1 MATSG
6 TFKTS
11 AYEGACLQFD
21 WTLKSQSV
29 ANNQSVISWTLK
41 GAGIKS
47 GYWYMAGPFKCTV
60 NGTVVYQSNT
70 RIKLFT
76 GTVVASGELAIG
88 HDTNGS
94 KSFSAYTECAI
105 YTSAVNCKGSGSWS
119 LPDIGRAS
127 QPSLNTWPNNS
138 PNFNIGDTIVVHMNR
153 KSTVFT
159 HTVVLK
165 LGSYSYTIGKGVTD
179 NISLDTDK
187 IASSLYAQMP
197 NSNSMTGEIVVTTYS
212 GSTAIGT
219 SSCAIIAHVVNS
231 NPTFDVSYED
241 SNSKTVAITENNQYI
256 IRNNS
261 TLKISVSNAKALNS
275 ATLKTL
281 TAVVNGNAYTG
292 SLNGS
297 TGVINVG
304 VVNVSYDTEVAVKIV
319 DSRGNVSQ
327 KNITVLVYD
336 WTLPSA
342 IIKLNRKS
350 NYYSESILN
359 VNANYASIGGKN
371 SVTIKYRT
379 KKVASST
386 FSTYTTIQDN
396 TDANFTAD
404 NEFEWNV
411 QVNAADKLGN
421 TTYNLI
427 LPKGIPIA
435 YIDTQKNSFGVN
447 CFPKNDKS
455 LEINGKTVF
464 DMVYPVGS
472 IYMSVNATSPATI
485 FGGTWEQIKD
495 KFLLSAGDMYKA
507 GATGGEAT
515 HTLTKSEIPNYTIGS
530 IPEAVPDNH
539 DNWRNGGITG
549 DNLGN
554 ASSSKKGVANNNEV
568 LTINSGPQWSYKIST
583 DGGGQPHNNMPPYI
597 AVYIWQRTA

>member
-21 WTLKSQSV
+21 WTLKSQST
-29 ANNQSVISWTLK
+29 ASNQSVISWTLK

-47 GYWYMAGPFKCTV
+47 GYWYMAGPFKCII
-60 NGTVVYQSNT
+60 NGATVYQSST
-70 RIKLFT
+70 RIKLYT
-76 GTVVASGELAIG
+76 GTLVASGEIAIG
-88 HDTNGS
+88 HDNNGA
-94 KSFSAYTECAI
+94 KSFSAYAECAI
-105 YTSAVNCKGSGSWS
+105 YTSAVNCKGSDSWS

-165 LGSYSYTIGKGVTD
+165 LGSYSYTIGTDVTD
-179 NISLDTDK
+179 NISLDTDR
-187 IASSLYAQMP
+187 IASNLYAQMP
-197 NSNSMTGEIVVTTYS
+197 DSNEMKGEIVVTTYS
-212 GSTAIGT
+212 GSTEIGT

-261 TLKISVSNAKALNS
+261 TLKISVSNAQALNS
-275 ATLKTL
+275 ATLKSI
-281 TAVVNGNAYTG
+281 TAVVNGNSYTG
-292 SLNGS
+292 TLNGS
-297 TGVINVG
+297 TGTINVG
-304 VVNVSYDTEVAVKIV
+304 VINVSYDTEVTVKLT
-319 DSRGNVSQ
+319 DSRGNEGIR
-327 KNITVLVYD
+327 KITVLVYD

-371 SVTIKYRT
+371 EVTIKYRT
-379 KKVASST
+379 KKVANST
-386 FSTYTTIQDN
+386 YSTYTTIQN
-396 TDANFTAD
+396 NVDANFTAD
-404 NEFEWNV
+404 NEYEWNV
-411 QVNAADKLGN
+411 QVNVADRLGN

-435 YIDTQKNSFGVN
+435 YADIKKYSFGVN
-447 CFPKNDKS
+447 CFPKHDKS
-455 LEINGKTVF
+455 FEVNGVCISGQVLYSSASGTAGTVTLSDSAENYTYLEIFYRSSGDNACGSVKVFSPNGKLVHLGTIHYVADYDYAKF
-464 DMVYPVGS
+464 ALVSVSGSMITFSQNYQITIKNNGSTYSAENAIFIMRVVG
-472 IYMSVNATSPATI
+472 Y
-485 FGGTWEQIKD
+485 
-495 KFLLSAGDMYKA
+495 
-507 GATGGEAT
+507 
-515 HTLTKSEIPNYTIGS
+515 
-530 IPEAVPDNH
+530 
-539 DNWRNGGITG
+539 
-549 DNLGN
+549 
-554 ASSSKKGVANNNEV
+554 
-568 LTINSGPQWSYKIST
+568 
-583 DGGGQPHNNMPPYI
+583 
-597 AVYIWQRTA
+597 

>member
-11 AYEGACLQFD
+11 AYDGACLQFD
-21 WTLKSQSV
+21 WSLKSQSTV
-29 ANNQSVISWTLK
+29 NNQSVISWTLK

-70 RIKLFT
+70 RINLYT

-88 HDTNGS
+88 HDTNGA
-94 KSFSAYTECAI
+94 KSFSAYAECAI
-105 YTSAVNCKGSGSWS
+105 HVTSVNCKGSGSWS

-138 PNFNIGDTIVVHMNR
+138 PDFNVGDTIVVHMNR

-165 LGSYSYTIGKGVTD
+165 LGSYSYTIGTGVTD

-212 GSTAIGT
+212 GSAVIGT
-219 SSCAIIAHVVNS
+219 SSCTIIAHVVNS
-231 NPTFDVSYED
+231 NPVFDVVYSD
-241 SNSKTVAITENNQYI
+241 TNSATVAITGNNQYI

-261 TLKISVSNAKALNS
+261 TLQISVSNAKALNS

-292 SLNGS
+292 TLNGS

-304 VVNVSYDTEVAVKIV
+304 VVNVSYDTEVTVKLT
-319 DSRGNVSQ
+319 DSRGNEGIRE
-327 KNITVLVYD
+327 ITVLVYD
-336 WTLPSA
+336 WSLPSA
-342 IIKLNRKS
+342 IIKLNRKN
-350 NYYSESILN
+350 NYYSDSILN

-371 SVTIKYRT
+371 TVTIRYRT
-379 KKVASST
+379 KKVSDSSYG
-386 FSTYTTIQDN
+386 SYATIQN
-396 TDANFTAD
+396 NADANFTAD
-404 NEFEWNV
+404 NKYEWNV
-411 QVNAADKLGN
+411 QVEVSDLIGK

-427 LPKGIPIA
+427 LAKGIPIT
-435 YIDTQKNSFGVN
+435 YTDIKKYSFGVN
-447 CFPKNDKS
+447 CFPKYNNS
-455 LEINGKTVF
+455 LEVNGVCISGQVLYNSESGTAGTVTLSDSAENYTYLEIFYRSSGDNACGSVKVFSPNGKLVHL
-464 DMVYPVGS
+464 G
-472 IYMSVNATSPATI
+472 TI
-485 FGGTWEQIKD
+485 
-495 KFLLSAGDMYKA
+495 
-507 GATGGEAT
+507 
-515 HTLTKSEIPNYTIGS
+515 H
-530 IPEAVPDNH
+530 
-539 DNWRNGGITG
+539 
-549 DNLGN
+549 
-554 ASSSKKGVANNNEV
+554 
-568 LTINSGPQWSYKIST
+568 
-583 DGGGQPHNNMPPYI
+583 YI
-597 AVYIWQRTA
+597 ADYDYAKFALVNISGSMITFSQNYQITLKNNGSEYSAENAIYITRVVGY

>member
-11 AYEGACLQFD
+11 AYEGACLQFY

-60 NGTVVYQSNT
+60 NGTVAYQSNS
-70 RIKLFT
+70 RIKLYT
-76 GTVVASGELAIG
+76 GTVVASGEIAIG

-94 KSFSAYTECAI
+94 KSFSAYAECAI

-119 LPDIGRAS
+119 LPDISRAS

-138 PNFNIGDTIVVHMNR
+138 PDFNIGDTIVVHMNR

-159 HTVVLK
+159 HTVVMK
-165 LGSYSYTIGKGVTD
+165 LGSYSYTIGTGVTD
-179 NISLDTDK
+179 NISLNTQT
-187 IASSLYAQMP
+187 ISENLYAQMP
-197 NSNSMTGEIVVTTYS
+197 NSNSMTGEIAVTTYS
-212 GSTAIGT
+212 GSTVIGT

-261 TLKISVSNAKALNS
+261 TLKISVSNAQAFNS
-275 ATLKTL
+275 ATLKSI
-281 TAVVNGNAYTG
+281 TAVVNGNTYTG
-292 SLNGS
+292 TLSGT
-297 TGVINVG
+297 TGTINVG
-304 VVNVSYDTEVAVKIV
+304 VVNISHDTEVTVKIV
-319 DSRGNVSQ
+319 DSRGNEGIIE
-327 KNITVLVYD
+327 ITVLVYD

-371 SVTIKYRT
+371 EVTIKYRT
-379 KKVASST
+379 KKVANST

-396 TDANFTAD
+396 TDTNFTAD
-404 NEFEWNV
+404 NEYEWNV
-411 QVNAADKLGN
+411 QVNVADKLGN

-435 YIDTQKNSFGVN
+435 YVDIKKNSFGVN
-447 CFPKNDKS
+447 CFPKHDKS
-455 LEINGKTVF
+455 LEVNGMCISGKVLYNSASGTAGTVTLSDSAENYTYLEIFYRSSGNNACGSVKVFSPNGKLVHL
-464 DMVYPVGS
+464 G
-472 IYMSVNATSPATI
+472 TI
-485 FGGTWEQIKD
+485 
-495 KFLLSAGDMYKA
+495 
-507 GATGGEAT
+507 
-515 HTLTKSEIPNYTIGS
+515 H
-530 IPEAVPDNH
+530 
-539 DNWRNGGITG
+539 
-549 DNLGN
+549 
-554 ASSSKKGVANNNEV
+554 
-568 LTINSGPQWSYKIST
+568 
-583 DGGGQPHNNMPPYI
+583 YI
-597 AVYIWQRTA
+597 ADYDYAKFALVNVSGSMITFSQNYQIVLKNNGSTYSAENAIFITRVVGY

>member
-11 AYEGACLQFD
+11 AYDGACLQFD
-21 WTLKSQSV
+21 WSLKSQSTV
-29 ANNQSVISWTLK
+29 NNQSVISWTLK
-41 GAGIKS
+41 GAEIKS
-47 GYWYMAGPFKCTV
+47 GYWYMVGPFKCTV

-70 RIKLFT
+70 RIKLYT

-88 HDTNGS
+88 HDTNGA
-94 KSFSAYTECAI
+94 KSFSAYAECAI
-105 YTSAVNCKGSGSWS
+105 YVTSVNCKGSGSWS

-138 PNFNIGDTIVVHMNR
+138 PDFNIGDTIVVHMNR

-165 LGSYSYTIGKGVTD
+165 LGSYSYTIGTGVTD

-197 NSNSMTGEIVVTTYS
+197 NSNSMTGEIAVTTYS
-212 GSTAIGT
+212 GSTVIGT

-231 NPTFDVSYED
+231 NPTFEVSYED

-261 TLKISVSNAKALNS
+261 TLKISVSNAQALNS

-292 SLNGS
+292 TLSGS
-297 TGVINVG
+297 TGVINVS
-304 VVNVSYDTEVAVKIV
+304 VVNVSHDTEVTVKLT
-319 DSRGNVSQ
+319 DSRGNEGIR
-327 KNITVLVYD
+327 KITVLVYD

-371 SVTIKYRT
+371 EVTIKYRT
-379 KKVASST
+379 KKVSESSYG
-386 FSTYTTIQDN
+386 SYATIQNNVDI
-396 TDANFTAD
+396 NFTAD
-404 NEFEWNV
+404 NKYEWNV
-411 QVNAADKLGN
+411 QVEVSDRIGK

-435 YIDTQKNSFGVN
+435 YADIKKYSFGVN
-447 CFPKNDKS
+447 CFPKHDNS
-455 LEINGKTVF
+455 LEVNGVCLSGKVLYNSAGGTAGAVTLSDSAENYTYLEIFYRSSGDNACGSVKVFSPNGKLVH
-464 DMVYPVGS
+464 
-472 IYMSVNATSPATI
+472 
-485 FGGTWEQIKD
+485 
-495 KFLLSAGDMYKA
+495 L
-507 GATGGEAT
+507 GAI
-515 HTLTKSEIPNYTIGS
+515 H
-530 IPEAVPDNH
+530 
-539 DNWRNGGITG
+539 
-549 DNLGN
+549 
-554 ASSSKKGVANNNEV
+554 
-568 LTINSGPQWSYKIST
+568 
-583 DGGGQPHNNMPPYI
+583 YI
-597 AVYIWQRTA
+597 ADYDYAKFALVNVSGSMITFNQNYQIILKNNGSTYSAENAIFITRVVGY

>member
-11 AYEGACLQFD
+11 AYDGACLQFD
-21 WTLKSQSV
+21 WSLKSQSTV
-29 ANNQSVISWTLK
+29 NNQSAISWTLK

-60 NGTVVYQSNT
+60 NGIVVYQSNT
-70 RIKLFT
+70 RIKLYT

-88 HDTNGS
+88 HDNNGS
-94 KSFSAYTECAI
+94 KSFSAYAECAI

-165 LGSYSYTIGKGVTD
+165 LGSYSYTIGTGVTD
-179 NISLDTDK
+179 NITLDTDR
-187 IASSLYAQMP
+187 IASNLYAQMP
-197 NSNSMTGEIVVTTYS
+197 NSNSMTGEIAVTTYS
-212 GSTAIGT
+212 GSTVIGT
-219 SSCAIIAHVVNS
+219 SSCAIIAYVVNS
-231 NPTFDVSYED
+231 NQTFDVSYED

-261 TLKISVSNAKALNS
+261 TLKISVSNVKALNS
-275 ATLKTL
+275 ATLKSI

-292 SLNGS
+292 TLSGTTGS
-297 TGVINVG
+297 IDVG
-304 VVNVSYDTEVAVKIV
+304 VVNISYDTEVTVKIV

-336 WTLPSA
+336 WSLPSA

-350 NYYSESILN
+350 NYYSESVLN

-371 SVTIKYRT
+371 EVTIKYRT
-379 KKVASST
+379 KKAANST

-396 TDANFTAD
+396 TDTNFTAD
-404 NEFEWNV
+404 NEYEWNV
-411 QVNAADKLGN
+411 QVEVSDRIGK

-427 LPKGIPIA
+427 LAKGIPIT
-435 YIDTQKNSFGVN
+435 YTDIKKYSFGVN
-447 CFPKNDKS
+447 CFPKHDKS
-455 LEINGKTVF
+455 LEVNGVCISGQVLYNSASGTAGTVTLSDSAENYTYLEIFYRSSGDNACGSVKVFSPNGKLVHLGTIHYIEDYDYAKFALVSVAGSMITF
-464 DMVYPVGS
+464 NQNYQIILKNNGSTYSAENAIYITRVVG
-472 IYMSVNATSPATI
+472 Y
-485 FGGTWEQIKD
+485 
-495 KFLLSAGDMYKA
+495 
-507 GATGGEAT
+507 
-515 HTLTKSEIPNYTIGS
+515 
-530 IPEAVPDNH
+530 
-539 DNWRNGGITG
+539 
-549 DNLGN
+549 
-554 ASSSKKGVANNNEV
+554 
-568 LTINSGPQWSYKIST
+568 
-583 DGGGQPHNNMPPYI
+583 
-597 AVYIWQRTA
+597 

>member
-11 AYEGACLQFD
+11 AYDGACLQFD
-21 WTLKSQSV
+21 WSLKSQSTV
-29 ANNQSVISWTLK
+29 NNQSVISWTLK

-70 RIKLFT
+70 RIKLYT

-94 KSFSAYTECAI
+94 KTFSAYAECAI
-105 YTSAVNCKGSGSWS
+105 YVTSVNCKGSGSWS

-138 PNFNIGDTIVVHMNR
+138 PDFNIGDTIVVHMNR

-165 LGSYSYTIGKGVTD
+165 FGSYSYTIGTGVTD
-179 NISLDTDK
+179 NITLDTDR
-187 IASSLYAQMP
+187 IASNLYAQMP
-197 NSNSMTGEIVVTTYS
+197 NSNAMNGEIIVTTYS
-212 GSTAIGT
+212 GSTVIGT
-219 SSCAIIAHVVNS
+219 SSCTIIAHVVNC
-231 NPTFDVSYED
+231 NPTFDAEYED
-241 SNSKTVAITENNQYI
+241 SNSKTVEITENNKYI

-261 TLKISVSNAKALNS
+261 ALKISVSNAQALNS

-281 TAVVNGNAYTG
+281 TAVVNGNAYMGT
-292 SLNGS
+292 LNGS

-304 VVNVSYDTEVAVKIV
+304 VVNVSYDTEVTVKLT
-319 DSRGNVSQ
+319 DSRGNVGQ
-327 KNITVLVYD
+327 RNITVLVYD

-371 SVTIKYRT
+371 KVTIKYRA
-379 KKVASST
+379 KKVSESS
-386 FSTYTTIQDN
+386 YGNYATIQNNVDI
-396 TDANFTAD
+396 NFTAD
-404 NEFEWNV
+404 NKYEWNV
-411 QVNAADKLGN
+411 QVEVSDLIGK

-427 LPKGIPIA
+427 LSKGIPIT
-435 YIDTQKNSFGVN
+435 YTDIKKYSFGVN
-447 CFPKNDKS
+447 CFPKHDNS
-455 LEINGKTVF
+455 LEVNGVCISGQVLYNSASGTAGTVTLSDSVENYTYLEIFYRSSGDNACSSVKVFSPNGKLVHL
-464 DMVYPVGS
+464 G
-472 IYMSVNATSPATI
+472 TI
-485 FGGTWEQIKD
+485 
-495 KFLLSAGDMYKA
+495 
-507 GATGGEAT
+507 
-515 HTLTKSEIPNYTIGS
+515 H
-530 IPEAVPDNH
+530 
-539 DNWRNGGITG
+539 
-549 DNLGN
+549 
-554 ASSSKKGVANNNEV
+554 
-568 LTINSGPQWSYKIST
+568 
-583 DGGGQPHNNMPPYI
+583 YI
-597 AVYIWQRTA
+597 ADYDYAKFALVSVSGSMITFSQNYQITLKNNGSVYSAENAIFITRVVGY

>member
-11 AYEGACLQFD
+11 AYDGACLQFD
-21 WTLKSQSV
+21 WSLKSQSTV
-29 ANNQSVISWTLK
+29 NNQSVISWTLK

-70 RIKLFT
+70 RIKLYT

-88 HDTNGS
+88 HDTNGA
-94 KSFSAYTECAI
+94 KSFSAYAECAI
-105 YTSAVNCKGSGSWS
+105 YVTSVNCKGSGSWS

-127 QPSLNTWPNNS
+127 KPSLNTWPNNS
-138 PNFNIGDTIVVHMNR
+138 PDFNIGDTIVVHMNR

-165 LGSYSYTIGKGVTD
+165 LGSYSYTIGTGVTD

-197 NSNSMTGEIVVTTYS
+197 NSNSMNGEIVVTTYS
-212 GSTAIGT
+212 GSTVIGT

-241 SNSKTVAITENNQYI
+241 SNSATVAITENNQYI

-275 ATLKTL
+275 ATLKSI

-292 SLNGS
+292 TLSGS
-297 TGVINVG
+297 TGTINVG
-304 VVNVSYDTEVAVKIV
+304 VVNVSYDTEVTVKIV
-319 DSRGNVSQ
+319 DSRGNVGR

-371 SVTIKYRT
+371 KVTIKYRA
-379 KKVASST
+379 KKVSESS
-386 FSTYTTIQDN
+386 YGNYATIQNNVDI
-396 TDANFTAD
+396 NFTAD
-404 NEFEWNV
+404 NKYEWNV
-411 QVNAADKLGN
+411 QVEVSDRIGK

-427 LPKGIPIA
+427 LAKGIPIT
-435 YIDTQKNSFGVN
+435 YTDIKKYSFGVN
-447 CFPKNDKS
+447 CFPKHDNS
-455 LEINGKTVF
+455 LEVNGVCISGQVLYNSASGTAGTVTLSDSVENYTYIEIFYRSSGDNACGSVKVFSPNGKLVHL
-464 DMVYPVGS
+464 G
-472 IYMSVNATSPATI
+472 TI
-485 FGGTWEQIKD
+485 
-495 KFLLSAGDMYKA
+495 
-507 GATGGEAT
+507 
-515 HTLTKSEIPNYTIGS
+515 H
-530 IPEAVPDNH
+530 
-539 DNWRNGGITG
+539 
-549 DNLGN
+549 
-554 ASSSKKGVANNNEV
+554 
-568 LTINSGPQWSYKIST
+568 
-583 DGGGQPHNNMPPYI
+583 YI
-597 AVYIWQRTA
+597 ADYDYAKFALVSVSGSMITFNQNYQIILKNNGSEYSAENAIFITRVVGY

>member
-1 MATSG
+1 MTTSG

-11 AYEGACLQFD
+11 AYEGARLQFD
-21 WTLKSQSV
+21 WTLKSQST

-41 GAGIKS
+41 GAGIRS
-47 GYWYMAGPFKCTV
+47 GYWYMAGSFKCV
-60 NGTVVYQSNT
+60 INGTTVYQSSA
-70 RIKLFT
+70 RIKLYT

-88 HDTNGS
+88 HDNNGS
-94 KSFSAYTECAI
+94 KSFSAYAECAI

-165 LGSYSYTIGKGVTD
+165 LGSYSYTIGTCVTD
-179 NISLDTDK
+179 NVSLDTDI
-187 IASSLYAQMP
+187 IASNLYSQMP
-197 NSNSMTGEIVVTTYS
+197 NSNSMTGEIAVTTYS
-212 GSTAIGT
+212 GDTVIGT

-241 SNSKTVAITENNQYI
+241 SNSNTVAITENNQYI

-261 TLKISVSNAKALNS
+261 TLKISVRNAQALNS
-275 ATLKTL
+275 ATLKSITS
-281 TAVVNGNAYTG
+281 VVNGNAYTG
-292 SLNGS
+292 TLNGS
-297 TGVINVG
+297 TGTINVG
-304 VVNVSYDTEVAVKIV
+304 VVNISYDAKVTVKLT
-319 DSRGNVSQ
+319 DSRGNEGIRE
-327 KNITVLVYD
+327 ITVLVYD

-371 SVTIKYRT
+371 EVTIKYRT
-379 KKVASST
+379 KKVANST
-386 FSTYTTIQDN
+386 FSTYTTIQNN

-411 QVNAADKLGN
+411 QVNVADKLGN
-421 TTYNLI
+421 TTYNLL
-427 LPKGIPIA
+427 LPRGIPIA
-435 YIDTQKNSFGVN
+435 YVDTKKNSFGVN
-447 CFPKNDKS
+447 CFPKNEKS
-455 LEINGKTVF
+455 LEINGKTIF

-472 IYMSVNATSPATI
+472 VYVSVNATNPSAL

-495 KFLLSAGDMYKA
+495 RFLLSAGDTYKA
-507 GATGGEAT
+507 GETGGEAT
-515 HTLTKSEIPNYTIGS
+515 HVLTVDEMPRHNHS
-530 IPEAVPDNH
+530 I
-539 DNWRNGGITG
+539 
-549 DNLGN
+549 DNLN
-554 ASSSKKGVANNNEV
+554 ASGSTTPYMTVQAQEKKGYGGNVQ
-568 LTINSGPQWSYKIST
+568 TFFT
-583 DGGGQPHNNMPPYI
+583 GGGQAHNNMPPYI
-597 AVYIWQRTA
+597 VVYIWQRTA

>member
-11 AYEGACLQFD
+11 AYDGACLQFD
-21 WTLKSQSV
+21 WSLKSQSTV
-29 ANNQSVISWTLK
+29 NNQSVISWTLK

-70 RIKLFT
+70 RIKLYT

-94 KSFSAYTECAI
+94 KTFSAYAECAI
-105 YTSAVNCKGSGSWS
+105 YVTSVNCKGSGSWS

-138 PNFNIGDTIVVHMNR
+138 PDFNIGDTIVVHMNR

-165 LGSYSYTIGKGVTD
+165 LGSYSYTIGTGVTD
-179 NISLDTDK
+179 NITLDTDR
-187 IASSLYAQMP
+187 IASNLYAQMP
-197 NSNSMTGEIVVTTYS
+197 NSNAMNGEIIVTTYS
-212 GSTAIGT
+212 GSTVIGT
-219 SSCAIIAHVVNS
+219 SSCTIIAHVVNC

-241 SNSKTVAITENNQYI
+241 SNSETVAITGNSQYI

-261 TLKISVSNAKALNS
+261 TLQISVSNARALNS

-292 SLNGS
+292 TLNGS
-297 TGVINVG
+297 TGTINVG
-304 VVNVSYDTEVAVKIV
+304 VVNVSYDTEVTVKIV
-319 DSRGNVSQ
+319 DSRGNVGQ

-336 WTLPSA
+336 WSLPSA

-350 NYYSESILN
+350 NYYSESVLN

-371 SVTIKYRT
+371 TVTIRYRT
-379 KKVASST
+379 KKVSDSSYG
-386 FSTYTTIQDN
+386 SYATIQNN
-396 TDANFTAD
+396 TDTNFTAD
-404 NEFEWNV
+404 NEYEWNV
-411 QVNAADKLGN
+411 QVEVSDRIGK

-427 LPKGIPIA
+427 LPKGIPVTYVDIKK
-435 YIDTQKNSFGVN
+435 YSFGVN
-447 CFPKNDKS
+447 CFPKHDKS
-455 LEINGKTVF
+455 LEVNGVCISGNVLYNSANGTAGTVTLSDSAENYTYLEIFYRSSGDNACGSVKVFSPNGKLVHL
-464 DMVYPVGS
+464 G
-472 IYMSVNATSPATI
+472 TI
-485 FGGTWEQIKD
+485 
-495 KFLLSAGDMYKA
+495 
-507 GATGGEAT
+507 
-515 HTLTKSEIPNYTIGS
+515 H
-530 IPEAVPDNH
+530 
-539 DNWRNGGITG
+539 
-549 DNLGN
+549 
-554 ASSSKKGVANNNEV
+554 
-568 LTINSGPQWSYKIST
+568 
-583 DGGGQPHNNMPPYI
+583 YI
-597 AVYIWQRTA
+597 ADYDYAKFALVSVSGSMITFSQNYQITLKNNGSVYSAENAIFITRVVGY

>member
-1 MATSG
+1 MSSSG

-21 WTLKSQSV
+21 WTLKSQST

-47 GYWYMAGPFKCTV
+47 GYWYMAGPFKCV
-60 NGTVVYQSNT
+60 INGTTVYQSST
-70 RIKLFT
+70 RIKLYT

-88 HDTNGS
+88 HDNNGA
-94 KSFSAYTECAI
+94 KSFSAYAECAI

-119 LPDIGRAS
+119 LPNIGRAS

-138 PNFNIGDTIVVHMNR
+138 PNFNVGDTIVVHMNR

-165 LGSYSYTIGKGVTD
+165 LGSYSYTIGTGVTD
-179 NISLDTDK
+179 NISLDTDI
-187 IASSLYAQMP
+187 IASNLYAQMP
-197 NSNSMTGEIVVTTYS
+197 NSNSMTGEIAVTTYS
-212 GSTAIGT
+212 GDTVIGT

-241 SNSKTVAITENNQYI
+241 SNSNTVAITENNKYI

-261 TLKISVSNAKALNS
+261 TLKISVSNAQALNS

-292 SLNGS
+292 TLNGS
-297 TGVINVG
+297 TGVVNVG
-304 VVNVSYDTEVAVKIV
+304 MVNISSDAKVTVKIV
-319 DSRGNVSQ
+319 DSRGNEGIRE
-327 KNITVLVYD
+327 ITVLVYD

-371 SVTIKYRT
+371 EVTIKYRT
-379 KKVASST
+379 KKVANST
-386 FSTYTTIQDN
+386 FSTYTTIQNN

-404 NEFEWNV
+404 NEYEWNV
-411 QVNAADKLGN
+411 QVNVADKLGS
-421 TTYNLI
+421 TTYNLL
-427 LPKGIPIA
+427 LPRGIPIA
-435 YIDTQKNSFGVN
+435 YVDTKKNSFGVN
-447 CFPKNDKS
+447 CFPKKEKS

-472 IYMSVNATSPATI
+472 VYVSVNSTSPETL
-485 FGGTWEQIKD
+485 FGGKWVQIKD
-495 KFLLSAGDMYKA
+495 KFLLSAGDTYKA

-515 HTLTKSEIPNYTIGS
+515 HVLNVDEMPRHNHS
-530 IPEAVPDNH
+530 I
-539 DNWRNGGITG
+539 
-549 DNLGN
+549 DNLN
-554 ASSSKKGVANNNEV
+554 ASGSTTPYMTVQAQEKKGYGGNVQ
-568 LTINSGPQWSYKIST
+568 TFFT
-583 DGGGQPHNNMPPYI
+583 GGGQAHNNMPPYI
-597 AVYIWQRTA
+597 VVYIWQRTA

>member
-21 WTLKSQSV
+21 WMLKNQNIV
-29 ANNQSVISWTLK
+29 NNQSVITWTLK

-47 GYWYMAGPFKCTV
+47 GYWYMAGPFKCV
-60 NGTVVYQSNT
+60 INGTTVYQSNT
-70 RIKLFT
+70 RIKLYT

-88 HDTNGS
+88 HETNGS
-94 KSFSAYTECAI
+94 KSFSAYAECAI
-105 YTSAVNCKGSGSWS
+105 YTSSVNCKGSGSWS

-165 LGSYSYTIGKGVTD
+165 LGSYSYTIGTGVTD
-179 NISLDTDK
+179 NISLDTDN

-197 NSNSMTGEIVVTTYS
+197 NSNSMTGEITVTTYS
-212 GSTAIGT
+212 GSAVIGT
-219 SSCAIIAHVVNS
+219 SSCTIIAHVVNS
-231 NPTFDVSYED
+231 NPTFNVEYED

-261 TLKISVSNAKALNS
+261 TLKISVNNAQALNS
-275 ATLKTL
+275 ATLKTI
-281 TAVVNGNAYTG
+281 TAVINGNAYTG
-292 SLNGS
+292 TLNGS
-297 TGVINVG
+297 TGVVNVG
-304 VVNVSYDTEVAVKIV
+304 TVNISSDAKATVKLT
-319 DSRGNVSQ
+319 DSRGNEGIME
-327 KNITVLVYD
+327 ITVLVYD
-336 WTLPSA
+336 WILPSA

-359 VNANYASIGGKN
+359 VNANYSSIGDKN

-379 KKVASST
+379 KKVAN
-386 FSTYTTIQDN
+386 STYSTYMTIQDN

-404 NEFEWNV
+404 NESEWNV
-411 QVNAADKLGN
+411 QVEVSDLIGK

-435 YIDTQKNSFGVN
+435 YFDIKKYSFGVN
-447 CFPKNDKS
+447 CFPKHDNSFEVNGVCFSGKVLYSSANGTAGTVTLSDS
-455 LEINGKTVF
+455 AENYTYLEIFYRSSGDNACGSVKVFSPNGKLVHL
-464 DMVYPVGS
+464 G
-472 IYMSVNATSPATI
+472 TI
-485 FGGTWEQIKD
+485 
-495 KFLLSAGDMYKA
+495 
-507 GATGGEAT
+507 
-515 HTLTKSEIPNYTIGS
+515 H
-530 IPEAVPDNH
+530 
-539 DNWRNGGITG
+539 
-549 DNLGN
+549 
-554 ASSSKKGVANNNEV
+554 
-568 LTINSGPQWSYKIST
+568 
-583 DGGGQPHNNMPPYI
+583 YI
-597 AVYIWQRTA
+597 ADYDYAKFALVNISGSMITFSQNYQITLKSNGSTYSAENAIFITRVVGY

>member
-11 AYEGACLQFD
+11 AYDGACLQFD
-21 WTLKSQSV
+21 WSLKSQSTV
-29 ANNQSVISWTLK
+29 NNQSVISWTLN

-47 GYWYMAGPFKCTV
+47 GYWYMAGPFKCV
-60 NGTVVYQSNT
+60 INGTTVYQSSG
-70 RIKLFT
+70 RIKLYT

-88 HDTNGS
+88 HDTNGA
-94 KSFSAYTECAI
+94 KSFSAYAECAI

-138 PNFNIGDTIVVHMNR
+138 PDFNIGDTIVVHMNR

-165 LGSYSYTIGKGVTD
+165 LGSYSYTIGTGVTD

-212 GSTAIGT
+212 GSSVIGT
-219 SSCAIIAHVVNS
+219 SSCTIIAHVVNS
-231 NPTFDVSYED
+231 NPVFDVGYSD
-241 SNSKTVAITENNQYI
+241 TNSATVAITGNSQYI

-261 TLKISVSNAKALNS
+261 TLQISVSNASALNS

-292 SLNGS
+292 TLSGS
-297 TGVINVG
+297 TGTINVG
-304 VVNVSYDTEVAVKIV
+304 VVNVSYDTEVTVKLA
-319 DSRGNVSQ
+319 DSRGNEGQ
-327 KNITVLVYD
+327 KKITVLVYD
-336 WTLPSA
+336 WSLPSA
-342 IIKLNRKS
+342 IIKLNRKN
-350 NYYSESILN
+350 NYYSDSILN

-371 SVTIKYRT
+371 TVAIRYRT
-379 KKVASST
+379 KKVSDSSYG
-386 FSTYTTIQDN
+386 SYATIQN
-396 TDANFTAD
+396 NADANFTAD
-404 NEFEWNV
+404 NEYEWDV
-411 QVNAADKLGN
+411 QVEVSDRIGN

-427 LPKGIPIA
+427 LPKGIPVA
-435 YIDTQKNSFGVN
+435 YVDIQKNSFGVN
-447 CFPKNDKS
+447 CFPKYEKS

-464 DMVYPVGS
+464 DMVYPIGS
-472 IYMSVNATSPATI
+472 VYVSVNSTSPATL
-485 FGGTWEQIKD
+485 FGGTWVQIKD
-495 KFLLSAGDMYKA
+495 KFLLSAGDTYKA

-515 HTLTKSEIPNYTIGS
+515 HVLTVDEMPRHNHS
-530 IPEAVPDNH
+530 I
-539 DNWRNGGITG
+539 
-549 DNLGN
+549 DNLN
-554 ASSSKKGVANNNEV
+554 ASGSTTPYMTVQAQEKKGYGGNVQ
-568 LTINSGPQWSYKIST
+568 TFFT
-583 DGGGQPHNNMPPYI
+583 GGGQAHNNMPPYI
-597 AVYIWQRTA
+597 VVYIWQRTA

>member
-11 AYEGACLQFD
+11 AYDGACLQFD
-21 WTLKSQSV
+21 WSLKSQSTV
-29 ANNQSVISWTLK
+29 NNQSVISWTLK

-70 RIKLFT
+70 RIKLYT

-94 KSFSAYTECAI
+94 KSFSAYAECAI
-105 YTSAVNCKGSGSWS
+105 YVTSVNCKGSGSWS

-138 PNFNIGDTIVVHMNR
+138 PDFNIGDTIVVHMNR

-165 LGSYSYTIGKGVTD
+165 LGSYSYTIGTGVAD
-179 NISLDTDK
+179 NITLDTDR
-187 IASSLYAQMP
+187 IASNLYAQMP
-197 NSNSMTGEIVVTTYS
+197 NSNSMTGEIAVTTYS
-212 GSTAIGT
+212 GSTVIGT
-219 SSCAIIAHVVNS
+219 SSCSIIAHVVNS

-241 SNSKTVAITENNQYI
+241 SNSATVAITENNQYI

-261 TLKISVSNAKALNS
+261 ALKISISNAQALNS
-275 ATLKTL
+275 ATLESI

-292 SLNGS
+292 TLNDS

-304 VVNVSYDTEVAVKIV
+304 VVNVSYDTEVTVKLT
-319 DSRGNVSQ
+319 DSRGNEGIRE
-327 KNITVLVYD
+327 ITVLVYD

-350 NYYSESILN
+350 NYYSESVLN

-371 SVTIKYRT
+371 EVTIKYRT
-379 KKVASST
+379 KKVSDSSYG
-386 FSTYTTIQDN
+386 SYETIQNNVDV
-396 TDANFTAD
+396 NFTSD
-404 NEFEWNV
+404 NKYEWNV
-411 QVNAADKLGN
+411 QVEVSDRIGK

-427 LPKGIPIA
+427 LAKGIPIT
-435 YIDTQKNSFGVN
+435 YTDILKSSFGVN
-447 CFPKNDKS
+447 CFPKYNNS
-455 LEINGKTVF
+455 LEVNGVCISGQVLYNSASGTAGTVTLSDSAENYTYLEIFYRSSGDNACGSVKVFSPNGKLVHL
-464 DMVYPVGS
+464 G
-472 IYMSVNATSPATI
+472 TI
-485 FGGTWEQIKD
+485 
-495 KFLLSAGDMYKA
+495 
-507 GATGGEAT
+507 
-515 HTLTKSEIPNYTIGS
+515 H
-530 IPEAVPDNH
+530 
-539 DNWRNGGITG
+539 
-549 DNLGN
+549 
-554 ASSSKKGVANNNEV
+554 
-568 LTINSGPQWSYKIST
+568 
-583 DGGGQPHNNMPPYI
+583 YI
-597 AVYIWQRTA
+597 ADYDYAKFALVKVSESMITFIQNYQIVLKSNGSTYSAENAIYITRVVGY

>member
-6 TFKTS
+6 TFKTTT
-11 AYEGACLQFD
+11 YDGACLQFD
-21 WTLKSQSV
+21 WSLKSQSTV
-29 ANNQSVISWTLK
+29 NNQSVISWTLK

-70 RIKLFT
+70 RIKLYT

-94 KSFSAYTECAI
+94 KSFSAYAECAI
-105 YTSAVNCKGSGSWS
+105 YVTSVNCKGSGSWS

-138 PNFNIGDTIVVHMNR
+138 PDFNIGDTIVVHMNR

-165 LGSYSYTIGKGVTD
+165 LGSYSYTIGTGVTD
-179 NISLDTDK
+179 NITLDTDR

-197 NSNSMTGEIVVTTYS
+197 NSNSMTGEIAVTTYS
-212 GSTAIGT
+212 GSTVIGT

-231 NPTFDVSYED
+231 NPTFNVSYED
-241 SNSKTVAITENNQYI
+241 SNSATVAITENNQYI

-261 TLKISVSNAKALNS
+261 TLKISVSNARALNS
-275 ATLKTL
+275 ATLKSI

-292 SLNGS
+292 TLNGS
-297 TGVINVG
+297 TGTINVG
-304 VVNVSYDTEVAVKIV
+304 VVNVSYDTEVTVKIV
-319 DSRGNVSQ
+319 DSRGNVGR

-371 SVTIKYRT
+371 TVAIRYRT
-379 KKVASST
+379 KKVSDSSYG
-386 FSTYTTIQDN
+386 SYATIQNN

-404 NEFEWNV
+404 NSYEWNV
-411 QVNAADKLGN
+411 QVEVSDRIGK

-427 LPKGIPIA
+427 LAKGIPIT
-435 YIDTQKNSFGVN
+435 YTDIKKYSFGVN
-447 CFPKNDKS
+447 CFPKHDNS
-455 LEINGKTVF
+455 LEVNGVCISGKVLYNSAGGTAGTVTLSDSAENYTYLEIFYRSSGDNACGSVKVFSPNGKLVHL
-464 DMVYPVGS
+464 G
-472 IYMSVNATSPATI
+472 TI
-485 FGGTWEQIKD
+485 
-495 KFLLSAGDMYKA
+495 
-507 GATGGEAT
+507 
-515 HTLTKSEIPNYTIGS
+515 H
-530 IPEAVPDNH
+530 
-539 DNWRNGGITG
+539 
-549 DNLGN
+549 
-554 ASSSKKGVANNNEV
+554 
-568 LTINSGPQWSYKIST
+568 
-583 DGGGQPHNNMPPYI
+583 YI
-597 AVYIWQRTA
+597 ADYDYAKFALVNISGSMITFSQNYQITLKSNGSVYSAENAIYITRVVGY

>member
-11 AYEGACLQFD
+11 AYDGACLQFD
-21 WTLKSQSV
+21 WSLKSQSTV
-29 ANNQSVISWTLK
+29 NNQSVISWTLK

-70 RIKLFT
+70 RIKLYT

-88 HDTNGS
+88 HDTNGA
-94 KSFSAYTECAI
+94 KSFSAYAECAI
-105 YTSAVNCKGSGSWS
+105 YVTSVNCKGSGSWS

-138 PNFNIGDTIVVHMNR
+138 PDFNIGDTIVVHMNR

-165 LGSYSYTIGKGVTD
+165 LGSYSYTIGTGVTD

-187 IASSLYAQMP
+187 IASNLYAQMP
-197 NSNSMTGEIVVTTYS
+197 NSNSMTGEIAVTTYS
-212 GSTAIGT
+212 GSTVIGT

-231 NPTFDVSYED
+231 NPTLDASYED
-241 SNSKTVAITENNQYI
+241 SNSATVAITGDNQYI

-261 TLKISVSNAKALNS
+261 TLKISVSNAQALNS

-292 SLNGS
+292 TLKGS

-304 VVNVSYDTEVAVKIV
+304 VVNVSYDTEVTVKIV
-319 DSRGNVSQ
+319 DSRGNVGQ
-327 KNITVLVYD
+327 KKITVLVYD
-336 WTLPSA
+336 WSLPSA

-350 NYYSESILN
+350 NYYSESVLN

-371 SVTIKYRT
+371 TVTIRYRT
-379 KKVASST
+379 KKVSDSSYG
-386 FSTYTTIQDN
+386 SYATIQN
-396 TDANFTAD
+396 STDTNFTAD
-404 NEFEWNV
+404 NEYEWNV
-411 QVNAADKLGN
+411 QVEVSDRIGK

-427 LPKGIPIA
+427 LPKGIPVVYVDIK
-435 YIDTQKNSFGVN
+435 KNSFGVN
-447 CFPKNDKS
+447 CFPKHDKS
-455 LEINGKTVF
+455 LEVNGMCISGKVLYNNANGTAGTVTLSDSAENYTYLEIFYRSSGDNACGSVKVFSPNGKLVHL
-464 DMVYPVGS
+464 G
-472 IYMSVNATSPATI
+472 TI
-485 FGGTWEQIKD
+485 
-495 KFLLSAGDMYKA
+495 
-507 GATGGEAT
+507 
-515 HTLTKSEIPNYTIGS
+515 H
-530 IPEAVPDNH
+530 
-539 DNWRNGGITG
+539 
-549 DNLGN
+549 
-554 ASSSKKGVANNNEV
+554 
-568 LTINSGPQWSYKIST
+568 
-583 DGGGQPHNNMPPYI
+583 YI
-597 AVYIWQRTA
+597 ADYDYAKFALVNVSGSMITFNQNYQITLKNNGSVYSAENAIYITRVVGY

>member
-6 TFKTS
+6 IFKTS

-47 GYWYMAGPFKCTV
+47 GYWYMAGPFKCV
-60 NGTVVYQSNT
+60 INGTTVYQSST
-70 RIKLFT
+70 RIKLYT
-76 GTVVASGELAIG
+76 GTVVASGEIAIG
-88 HDTNGS
+88 HDNNGS
-94 KSFSAYTECAI
+94 KSFSAYAECAI

-138 PNFNIGDTIVVHMNR
+138 PDFNIGDIIVVHMNR
-153 KSTVFT
+153 KSSVFT

-165 LGSYSYTIGKGVTD
+165 LGSYSYTIGTGATD
-179 NISLDTDK
+179 NISLNTQT
-187 IASSLYAQMP
+187 ISANLYAQMP

-212 GSTAIGT
+212 GSTVIGT
-219 SSCAIIAHVVNS
+219 SSCAMIAHVVNS

-261 TLKISVSNAKALNS
+261 ELKISVSNAKALNS
-275 ATLKTL
+275 ATLKSIM
-281 TAVVNGNAYTG
+281 AVVNGNAYTG
-292 SLNGS
+292 TLKGS
-297 TGVINVG
+297 TGTINVGVINV
-304 VVNVSYDTEVAVKIV
+304 SHDTEVTVKLT
-319 DSRGNVSQ
+319 DSRGNECIRE
-327 KNITVLVYD
+327 ITVLVYD

-359 VNANYASIGGKN
+359 VNANYSSIGGKN
-371 SVTIKYRT
+371 EVTIKYRT
-379 KKVASST
+379 KKVANST

-396 TDANFTAD
+396 TDTNFTAD
-404 NEFEWNV
+404 NEYEWNV
-411 QVNAADKLGN
+411 QINVADKLGN

-435 YIDTQKNSFGVN
+435 YVDIKKNSFGVN
-447 CFPKNDKS
+447 CFPKHDKS
-455 LEINGKTVF
+455 LEANGVCLSGNVLYNSVSGTAGTVTLSDSVENYTYLEIFYRSSGDNACGSVKVFSPNGKLVHL
-464 DMVYPVGS
+464 G
-472 IYMSVNATSPATI
+472 TI
-485 FGGTWEQIKD
+485 
-495 KFLLSAGDMYKA
+495 
-507 GATGGEAT
+507 
-515 HTLTKSEIPNYTIGS
+515 H
-530 IPEAVPDNH
+530 
-539 DNWRNGGITG
+539 
-549 DNLGN
+549 
-554 ASSSKKGVANNNEV
+554 
-568 LTINSGPQWSYKIST
+568 
-583 DGGGQPHNNMPPYI
+583 YI
-597 AVYIWQRTA
+597 ADYDYAKFALVSVSGSMITFSQNYQITLKNNGSVYSAENAIFITRVVGY